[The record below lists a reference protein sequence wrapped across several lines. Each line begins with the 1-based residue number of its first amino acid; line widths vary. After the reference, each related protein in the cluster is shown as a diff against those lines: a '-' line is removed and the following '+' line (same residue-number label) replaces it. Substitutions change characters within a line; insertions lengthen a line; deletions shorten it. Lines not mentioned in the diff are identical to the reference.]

1 MMIAYLL
8 LRQLPTE
15 TSDPDTKTHLK
26 LLPIILHIFGEVLTT
41 IFEILMGC
49 IIIDSLFDGMIPIL
63 DMKECLMDY
72 AVNGLM
78 VMVPGIC
85 VLITGLIYSGLLVES
100 R

>member
-49 IIIDSLFDGMIPIL
+49 IIIDNLFDGMIPI